1 MLGFSIQKLLF
12 TVAVVVA
19 VWYGFKWVGR
29 MKVIREKEAKDK
41 LRRGAGGSGGG
52 VGSADSSSAT
62 GDAEEMVECAVC
74 GAFVAVQGA
83 KDCGKD
89 NCPYQG

>member
-1 MLGFSIQKLLF
+1 MLQKFLITAAIIL
-12 TVAVVVA
+12 A

-52 VGSADSSSAT
+52 AGSADSSSAT